1 MKYHRWD
8 PKTKARIVLESLEG
22 KTPISE
28 ICNKYGI
35 RQSVLAYWLKAF
47 EQKGYQ
53 VFESSKRSKK
63 EQRLKDENEKLKK
76 IRESNPNC
84 ECGSYLEKPV
94 CETCGRDYKK
104 WLCKSC
110 GAVYEIQ
117 G

>member
-35 RQSVLAYWLKAF
+35 RQSVPAYWLKAF

-76 IRESNPNC
+76 IIAELSIDLKKT
-84 ECGSYLEKPV
+84 ELELA
-94 CETCGRDYKK
+94 ELEGED
-104 WLCKSC
+104 L
-110 GAVYEIQ
+110 
-117 G
+117 